1 MRHDSRPLPRSG
13 RREPL
18 PQPKAP
24 FDRAQLPSAEP
35 ARQRHLIHLMALVAL
50 AASFAYLSWR
60 VAFTLGPDL
69 WLAVPLWLLE
79 LHAVFSLG
87 LFTFSLWELDSV
99 PPPAAVSHTDLR
111 VAVLIPTYN
120 EEREVLLP
128 TIAAAVSLEPAHRT
142 VVLDDG
148 ERPWVR
154 HLAAEL
160 GAEYLARPEHTHAKA
175 GNLNYAI
182 ARIEADVVGVLDA
195 DHVATSDFLTHT
207 LGYFADPKIAV
218 VQTPQDFYNV
228 DSFEHTRSRSWFWRR
243 RRAGGF
249 NEQRLFY
256 RALEP
261 GKNRWGA
268 AFWCGTS
275 ALVRVAALRDVGG
288 VAYETLTEDIH
299 TTVRMHRRGW
309 RTAFHNEVLAYGLA
323 ARDAEQYQ
331 TQRSRWGIG
340 AMQLLR
346 LERPLTGRGLTL
358 AQRTA
363 YASTL
368 LGWFDSWRTLG
379 YVLLPLLVLASGA
392 APLVASFSTFAVVF
406 GGVFVVQ
413 RVALS
418 SLGRGYAPQGVATL
432 FDFIRMQTNLQA
444 TLTLL
449 RSRDQPFEVT
459 AKGGYAARRR
469 VTAPVLL
476 WTLFALTAAAA
487 IWFAAGLAGLTPVS
501 YDVRWV
507 AYGAAGWAGVNA
519 LFLVSAIY
527 RIQSD
532 RFAAD
537 RRRGVRMRI
546 GAGRVRLDDADAELL
561 DISVGGALVRC
572 AEPPVAVDGSL
583 RLRFSVGNERIM
595 MSAQE
600 RSRLPVGASGA
611 LIGVEFS
618 AGQDRTAARFVVALF
633 SRRHAIEQG
642 SLVHYAA

>member
-1 MRHDSRPLPRSG
+1 MHQAG
-13 RREPL
+13 RRELAPEH
-18 PQPKAP
+18 QAP
-24 FDRAQLPSAEP
+24 FDRAQLPTVEP
-35 ARQRHLIHLMALVAL
+35 ARQRRLIHLMALLAL
-50 AASFAYLSWR
+50 AGSLAYLSWR

-99 PPPAAVSHTDLR
+99 RPPAAVSRTDLS
-111 VAVLIPTYN
+111 VAVLIPTFN

-148 ERPWVR
+148 ERLWVR

-207 LGYFADPKIAV
+207 LGYFDDPKVAV

-228 DSFEHTRSRSWFWRR
+228 DSFEHTRSRSWLWRR
-243 RRAGGF
+243 RAAGF

-275 ALVRVAALRDVGG
+275 AVVRVAALRDVGG

-346 LERPLTGRGLTL
+346 LERPLTGRGLSL

-363 YASTL
+363 YAATL
-368 LGWFDSWRTLG
+368 LGWFDAWRTLG
-379 YVLLPLLVLASGA
+379 YVLLPLIVLASGA
-392 APLVASFSTFAVVF
+392 TPIVAPLTTFAVVF
-406 GGVFVVQ
+406 GGVFVIQ

-444 TLTLL
+444 TLSLL

-459 AKGGYAARRR
+459 SKGGYAARRR
-469 VTAPVLL
+469 GAAPTLL
-476 WTLFALTAAAA
+476 WILFALTAAAA
-487 IWFAAGLAGLTPVS
+487 AWFAASLAGLTPVT
-501 YDVRWV
+501 YDVAWV
-507 AYGAAGWAGVNA
+507 AYGAAGWAAVNA
-519 LFLVSAIY
+519 VFLAGAIH
-527 RIQSD
+527 RVQSD

-537 RRRGVRMRI
+537 RRRGVRLQI
-546 GAGRVRLDDADAELL
+546 AAGRVSLDNADAELL
-561 DISVGGALVRC
+561 DISIGGALVRC
-572 AEPPVAVDGSL
+572 AQPPVAVDGSF
-583 RLRFSVGNERIM
+583 RLRFSVGNEHIM

-633 SRRHAIEQG
+633 SGRAAIEEG
-642 SLVHYAA
+642 YMVWPAA

>member
-1 MRHDSRPLPRSG
+1 MHRSG
-13 RREPL
+13 RPEQV
-18 PQPKAP
+18 PQHQAPQHQAP

-35 ARQRHLIHLMALVAL
+35 AHQRRLIHLMALVAL
-50 AASFAYLSWR
+50 AASLGYLSWR
-60 VAFTLGPDL
+60 LAFTLGPDL
-69 WLAVPLWLLE
+69 WLAIPLWLLE

-87 LFTFSLWELDSV
+87 LFTFSLWELDSI
-99 PPPAAVSHTDLR
+99 PPPAPVSRTDLR
-111 VAVLIPTYN
+111 VAVLIPTFN
-120 EEREVLLP
+120 EDREVLLP
-128 TIAAAVSLEPAHRT
+128 TIAAAVSLQPAHQT

-195 DHVATSDFLTHT
+195 DHVATPDFLTHT

-228 DSFEHTRSRSWFWRR
+228 DSFEHARSRPWLWRR

-275 ALVRVAALRDVGG
+275 ALVRITALRDVGG

-323 ARDAEQYQ
+323 ARDAAQYQ
-331 TQRSRWGIG
+331 TQRNRWGVG

-346 LERPLTGRGLTL
+346 LERPLTGRGLTM
-358 AQRTA
+358 AQRVA

-379 YVLLPLLVLASGA
+379 YVLLPLLVLTSGA
-392 APLVASFSTFAVVF
+392 TPLVASVSTFAAVF
-406 GGVFVVQ
+406 GGVFVIQ

-418 SLGRGYAPQGVATL
+418 TLGRGYAPQGLATL

-449 RSRDQPFEVT
+449 RSRDKPFEVT

-469 VTAPVLL
+469 VTAPTLL
-476 WTLFALTAAAA
+476 WTLFALTVVTA
-487 IWFAAGLAGLTPVS
+487 IWFAASLAGLTPVT
-501 YDVRWV
+501 YDVVWV

-519 LFLVSAIY
+519 VFLVTAIH

-537 RRRGVRMRI
+537 RRRGVRLQI

-572 AEPPVAVDGSL
+572 VNPPVAVDGSF

-595 MSAQE
+595 MSARE
-600 RSRLPVGASGA
+600 RSRLPAGASGA

-633 SRRHAIEQG
+633 SRRAAIEQG
-642 SLVHYAA
+642 SSLEHYAA

>member
-1 MRHDSRPLPRSG
+1 MHRSG
-13 RREPL
+13 RPEQV
-18 PQPKAP
+18 PQHQAPQHQAP

-35 ARQRHLIHLMALVAL
+35 AHQRRLIHLMALVAL
-50 AASFAYLSWR
+50 AASLGYLSWR
-60 VAFTLGPDL
+60 LAFTLGPDL
-69 WLAVPLWLLE
+69 WLAIPLWLLE

-87 LFTFSLWELDSV
+87 LFTFSLWELDSI
-99 PPPAAVSHTDLR
+99 PPPAPVSRTDLR
-111 VAVLIPTYN
+111 VAVLIPTFN
-120 EEREVLLP
+120 EDREVLLP
-128 TIAAAVSLEPAHRT
+128 TIAAAVSLQPAHQT

-195 DHVATSDFLTHT
+195 DHVATPDFLTHT

-228 DSFEHTRSRSWFWRR
+228 DSFEHARSRPWLWRR

-275 ALVRVAALRDVGG
+275 ALVRITALRDVGG

-323 ARDAEQYQ
+323 ARDAAQYQ
-331 TQRSRWGIG
+331 TQRNRWGVG

-346 LERPLTGRGLTL
+346 LERPLTGRGLTM
-358 AQRTA
+358 AQRVA

-379 YVLLPLLVLASGA
+379 YVLLPLLVLTSGA
-392 APLVASFSTFAVVF
+392 TPLVASVSTFAVVF
-406 GGVFVVQ
+406 GGVFVIQ

-418 SLGRGYAPQGVATL
+418 TLGRGYAPQGLATL

-449 RSRDQPFEVT
+449 RSRDKPFEVT

-469 VTAPVLL
+469 VTAPTLL
-476 WTLFALTAAAA
+476 WTLFALTVVTA
-487 IWFAAGLAGLTPVS
+487 IWFAASLAGLTPVT
-501 YDVRWV
+501 YDVVWV

-519 LFLVSAIY
+519 VFLVTAIH

-537 RRRGVRMRI
+537 RRRGVRLQI

-572 AEPPVAVDGSL
+572 ANPPVAVDGSF

-595 MSAQE
+595 MSARE
-600 RSRLPVGASGA
+600 RSRLPAGASGA

-633 SRRHAIEQG
+633 SRRAAIEQG
-642 SLVHYAA
+642 SSLEHYAA

>member
-18 PQPKAP
+18 PQTQAP

-35 ARQRHLIHLMALVAL
+35 ARQRRLIHLMAFVAL
-50 AASFAYLSWR
+50 AASLAYLSWR

-358 AQRTA
+358 AQRVA
-363 YASTL
+363 AACSWCSASRCRRWAAGTRPRA
-368 LGWFDSWRTLG
+368 W
-379 YVLLPLLVLASGA
+379 LPC
-392 APLVASFSTFAVVF
+392 ST
-406 GGVFVVQ
+406 
-413 RVALS
+413 S
-418 SLGRGYAPQGVATL
+418 SACRPTC
-432 FDFIRMQTNLQA
+432 
-444 TLTLL
+444 
-449 RSRDQPFEVT
+449 
-459 AKGGYAARRR
+459 RRR
-469 VTAPVLL
+469 
-476 WTLFALTAAAA
+476 
-487 IWFAAGLAGLTPVS
+487 
-501 YDVRWV
+501 
-507 AYGAAGWAGVNA
+507 
-519 LFLVSAIY
+519 
-527 RIQSD
+527 
-532 RFAAD
+532 
-537 RRRGVRMRI
+537 
-546 GAGRVRLDDADAELL
+546 
-561 DISVGGALVRC
+561 
-572 AEPPVAVDGSL
+572 
-583 RLRFSVGNERIM
+583 
-595 MSAQE
+595 
-600 RSRLPVGASGA
+600 
-611 LIGVEFS
+611 
-618 AGQDRTAARFVVALF
+618 
-633 SRRHAIEQG
+633 
-642 SLVHYAA
+642 

>member
-1 MRHDSRPLPRSG
+1 MHRSG
-13 RREPL
+13 RPEQV
-18 PQPKAP
+18 PQHQAPQYQAP

-35 ARQRHLIHLMALVAL
+35 AHQRRLIHLMALVAL
-50 AASFAYLSWR
+50 AASLGYLSWR
-60 VAFTLGPDL
+60 LAFTLGPDL
-69 WLAVPLWLLE
+69 WLAIPLWLLE

-87 LFTFSLWELDSV
+87 LFTFSLWELDSI
-99 PPPAAVSHTDLR
+99 PPPAPVSRTDLR
-111 VAVLIPTYN
+111 VAVLIPTFN
-120 EEREVLLP
+120 EDREVLLP
-128 TIAAAVSLEPAHRT
+128 TIAAAVSLQPAHQT

-195 DHVATSDFLTHT
+195 DHVATPDFLTHT
-207 LGYFADPKIAV
+207 LGYFAEPKIAV

-228 DSFEHTRSRSWFWRR
+228 DSFEHARSRPWLWRR

-275 ALVRVAALRDVGG
+275 ALVRITALRDVGG

-323 ARDAEQYQ
+323 ARDAAQYQ
-331 TQRSRWGIG
+331 TQRNRWGVG

-346 LERPLTGRGLTL
+346 LERPLTGRGLTM
-358 AQRTA
+358 AQRVA

-379 YVLLPLLVLASGA
+379 YVLLPLLVLTSGA
-392 APLVASFSTFAVVF
+392 TPLVASVSTFAAVF
-406 GGVFVVQ
+406 GGVFVIQ

-418 SLGRGYAPQGVATL
+418 TLGRGYAPQGLATL

-449 RSRDQPFEVT
+449 RSRDKPFEVT

-469 VTAPVLL
+469 VTAPTLL
-476 WTLFALTAAAA
+476 WTLFALTVVTA
-487 IWFAAGLAGLTPVS
+487 IWFAASLAGLTPVT
-501 YDVRWV
+501 YDVVWV

-519 LFLVSAIY
+519 VFLVTAIH

-537 RRRGVRMRI
+537 RRRGVRLQI

-572 AEPPVAVDGSL
+572 VNPPVAVDGSF

-595 MSAQE
+595 MSARE
-600 RSRLPVGASGA
+600 RSRLPAGASGA

-633 SRRHAIEQG
+633 SRRAAIEQG
-642 SLVHYAA
+642 SSLEHYAA

>member
-1 MRHDSRPLPRSG
+1 MHRSG
-13 RREPL
+13 RPEQV
-18 PQPKAP
+18 PQHQAPQHQAP

-35 ARQRHLIHLMALVAL
+35 AHQRRLIHLMALVAL
-50 AASFAYLSWR
+50 AASLGYLSWR
-60 VAFTLGPDL
+60 LAFTLGPDL
-69 WLAVPLWLLE
+69 WLAIPLWLLE

-87 LFTFSLWELDSV
+87 LFTFSLWELDSI
-99 PPPAAVSHTDLR
+99 PPPAPVSRTDLR
-111 VAVLIPTYN
+111 VAVLIPTFN
-120 EEREVLLP
+120 EDREVLLP
-128 TIAAAVSLEPAHRT
+128 TIAAAVSLQPAHQT

-195 DHVATSDFLTHT
+195 DHVATPDFLTHT
-207 LGYFADPKIAV
+207 LGYFAEPKIAV

-228 DSFEHTRSRSWFWRR
+228 DSFEHARSRPWLWRR

-275 ALVRVAALRDVGG
+275 ALVRITALRDVGG

-323 ARDAEQYQ
+323 ARDAAQYQ
-331 TQRSRWGIG
+331 TQRNRWGVG

-346 LERPLTGRGLTL
+346 LERPLTGRGLTM
-358 AQRTA
+358 AQRVA

-379 YVLLPLLVLASGA
+379 YVLLPLLVLTSGA
-392 APLVASFSTFAVVF
+392 TPLVASVSTCAAVF
-406 GGVFVVQ
+406 GGVFVIQ

-418 SLGRGYAPQGVATL
+418 TLGRGYAPQGLATL

-449 RSRDQPFEVT
+449 RSRDKPFEVT

-469 VTAPVLL
+469 VTAPTLL
-476 WTLFALTAAAA
+476 WTLFALTVVTA
-487 IWFAAGLAGLTPVS
+487 IWFAASLAGLTPVT
-501 YDVRWV
+501 YDVVWV

-519 LFLVSAIY
+519 VFLVTAIH

-537 RRRGVRMRI
+537 RRRGVRLQI

-572 AEPPVAVDGSL
+572 ANPPVAVDGSF

-595 MSAQE
+595 MSARE
-600 RSRLPVGASGA
+600 RSRLPAGASGA

-633 SRRHAIEQG
+633 SRRAAIEQG
-642 SLVHYAA
+642 SSLEHYAA

>member
-1 MRHDSRPLPRSG
+1 MHQAG
-13 RREPL
+13 RRELAPEH
-18 PQPKAP
+18 QAP
-24 FDRAQLPSAEP
+24 FDRAQLPTVEP
-35 ARQRHLIHLMALVAL
+35 ARQRRLIHLMALLAL
-50 AASFAYLSWR
+50 AGSLAYLSWR

-99 PPPAAVSHTDLR
+99 RPPAAVSRTDLS
-111 VAVLIPTYN
+111 VAVLIPTFN

-148 ERPWVR
+148 ERLWVR

-207 LGYFADPKIAV
+207 LGYFDDPKVAV

-228 DSFEHTRSRSWFWRR
+228 DSFEHTRSRSWLWRR
-243 RRAGGF
+243 RAAGF

-275 ALVRVAALRDVGG
+275 AVVRVAALRDVGG

-346 LERPLTGRGLTL
+346 LERPLTGRGLSL

-363 YASTL
+363 YAATL
-368 LGWFDSWRTLG
+368 LGWFDAWRTLG

-392 APLVASFSTFAVVF
+392 TPIVAPLTTFAVVF
-406 GGVFVVQ
+406 GGVFVIQ

-444 TLTLL
+444 TLSLL

-459 AKGGYAARRR
+459 SKGGYAARRR
-469 VTAPVLL
+469 GAAPTLL
-476 WTLFALTAAAA
+476 WILFALTAAAA
-487 IWFAAGLAGLTPVS
+487 AWFAASLAGLTPVT
-501 YDVRWV
+501 YDVAWV
-507 AYGAAGWAGVNA
+507 AYGAAGWAAVNA
-519 LFLVSAIY
+519 VFLAGAIH
-527 RIQSD
+527 RVQSD

-537 RRRGVRMRI
+537 RRRGVRLQI
-546 GAGRVRLDDADAELL
+546 AAGRVSLDNADAELL
-561 DISVGGALVRC
+561 DISIGGALVRC
-572 AEPPVAVDGSL
+572 AQPPVAVDGSF
-583 RLRFSVGNERIM
+583 RLRFSVGNEHIM

-633 SRRHAIEQG
+633 SGRAAIEEG
-642 SLVHYAA
+642 YMVWPAA

>member
-1 MRHDSRPLPRSG
+1 MHRSG
-13 RREPL
+13 RPEQV
-18 PQPKAP
+18 PQHQAPQHQAP

-35 ARQRHLIHLMALVAL
+35 AHQRRLIHLMALVAL
-50 AASFAYLSWR
+50 AASLGYLSWR
-60 VAFTLGPDL
+60 LAFTLGPDL
-69 WLAVPLWLLE
+69 WLAIPLWLLE

-87 LFTFSLWELDSV
+87 LFTFSLWELDSI
-99 PPPAAVSHTDLR
+99 PPPAPVSRTDLR
-111 VAVLIPTYN
+111 VAVLIPTFN
-120 EEREVLLP
+120 EDREVLLP
-128 TIAAAVSLEPAHRT
+128 TIAAAVSLQPAHQT

-195 DHVATSDFLTHT
+195 DHVATPDFLTHT
-207 LGYFADPKIAV
+207 LGYFAEPKIAV

-228 DSFEHTRSRSWFWRR
+228 DSFEHARSRPWLWRR

-275 ALVRVAALRDVGG
+275 ALVRITALRDVGG

-323 ARDAEQYQ
+323 ARDAAQYQ
-331 TQRSRWGIG
+331 TQRNRWGVG

-346 LERPLTGRGLTL
+346 LERPLTGRGLTM
-358 AQRTA
+358 AQRVA

-379 YVLLPLLVLASGA
+379 YVLLPLLVLTSGA
-392 APLVASFSTFAVVF
+392 TPLVASVSTFAVVF
-406 GGVFVVQ
+406 GGVFVIQ

-418 SLGRGYAPQGVATL
+418 TLGRGYAPQGLATL

-449 RSRDQPFEVT
+449 RSRDKPFEVT

-469 VTAPVLL
+469 VTAPTLL
-476 WTLFALTAAAA
+476 WTLFALTVVTA
-487 IWFAAGLAGLTPVS
+487 IWFAASLAGLTPVT
-501 YDVRWV
+501 YDVVWV

-519 LFLVSAIY
+519 VFLVTAIH

-537 RRRGVRMRI
+537 RRRGVRLQI

-572 AEPPVAVDGSL
+572 ANPPVAVDGSF

-595 MSAQE
+595 MSARE
-600 RSRLPVGASGA
+600 RSRLPAGASGA

-633 SRRHAIEQG
+633 SRRAAIEQG
-642 SLVHYAA
+642 SSLEHYAA